1 MVKAYEYCTLSCF
14 LLGAL
19 FMYTLEDDNETSSRY
34 KRDLVDPASPDD
46 ATAEKTVVET
56 SDEALDEA
64 PKSATTPPVANT
76 PTKHITN
83 SLPQHAQPHTKS
95 DPAIDPRVAL
105 TALTIACIAVFFT
118 ALDQT
123 VVVTALPQVISDLQ
137 IPFTQLDHAAWIIS
151 AYLLGFVVA
160 MPLMGRVSDIYGRRR
175 IFLLCLTIFGLG
187 SILCGI
193 APMLGKLIDLN
204 FLSAVGIDT
213 SSPGLIWL
221 IAARVFQ
228 AIGGGAVVPVA
239 MAIAGDFYGQEKR
252 GIALGI
258 IGAVTEAGG
267 AIGPLYGAVIVQ
279 HLGWQYIFYL
289 NVPVVIVLLIVAWIF
304 IPKGLHLREGID
316 WPGAILLAL
325 ALTCLSL
332 GLAQQGTSL
341 GPAAAHVQAPQNNP
355 IVLILAAVF
364 LTAFIL
370 VERKVRWPVVE
381 LTTFKNFT
389 FSAASLVSLLVGAA
403 LIIAMSDIPIYVDTV
418 LQGPVLESGLALL
431 RLTVMIPFGALL
443 GGWLCSRLSCRL
455 TGIVGLLFTAA
466 GFFLMSRWPVLVTWQ
481 QMTIST
487 MTAGFGFG
495 LVIAPISTT
504 AINSVRPTQAGMSSA
519 VITALRMI
527 GMMLGLAV
535 LTSWALAYFRQLAS
549 LYPSLPATATA
560 AQFTDWSKGYAAHL
574 IQAEHTVYTTVFFIS
589 MIICLIALLPALF
602 LWGRQ
607 QPVAEPEL
615 SIHDTP
621 TVIVPAIMAA
631 DLAVAEPELANELPI
646 PTDGA
651 VRPGR
656 SPRDKRR
663 RKFAIISIAVV
674 AALVIGGCLAEYFLV
689 EDDSPDDT
697 TTMSAPI
704 AASGPNGNTPTNIT
718 SGPRMIQLAMNETAL
733 TSIFVSQLNLQP
745 GVLSDLD
752 VAPTGGDGLTLS
764 LNLHIDS
771 NGLHRV
777 LPIALDGTIGLDGQH
792 NLQLSIQHVRR
803 DGIDAGPATSANMQ
817 RAMNLMLASA
827 VMPALHDHLKGVKLI
842 SVHTSKNVA
851 CGKDMMM
858 FVLQVEAPPIQ
869 GIAAQL
875 TPIPLCFSEPID
887 LNKLLPQ

>member
-1 MVKAYEYCTLSCF
+1 
-14 LLGAL
+14 
-19 FMYTLEDDNETSSRY
+19 MYTLEDDSDTSSRY
-34 KRDLVDPASPDD
+34 KQDLVDAESLDNLDKTTIEPVD
-46 ATAEKTVVET
+46 AK
-56 SDEALDEA
+56 LDQ
-64 PKSATTPPVANT
+64 STPLT
-76 PTKHITN
+76 QKD
-83 SLPQHAQPHTKS
+83 TKS
-95 DPAIDPRVAL
+95 LQAKSGQANPKAAMA
-105 TALTIACIAVFFT
+105 ALTIACISVFFT

-187 SILCGI
+187 SILCGV
-193 APMLGKLIDLN
+193 APMLGKLIDLK
-204 FLSAVGIDT
+204 FLGALGIDT

-239 MAIAGDFYGQEKR
+239 MAIAGDFYGHEKR

-289 NVPVVIVLLIVAWIF
+289 NVPIVVALLIAAWIF
-304 IPKGLHLREGID
+304 IPKGQHLREGID
-316 WPGAILLAL
+316 WPGAILLAA

-341 GPAAAHVQAPQNNP
+341 GGAAVAHVQTPQNNP
-355 IVLILAAVF
+355 IVLILAVIF
-364 LTAFIL
+364 LAAFI
-370 VERKVRWPVVE
+370 VIERKVRWPVVE
-381 LTTFKNFT
+381 LATFKQFT

-418 LQGPVLESGLALL
+418 LQGPVLDSGLALL
-431 RLTVMIPFGALL
+431 RLTVMIPVGALL
-443 GGWLCSRLSCRL
+443 GGWLCARLSCRL
-455 TGIVGLLFTAA
+455 TGILGLLFTAG

-481 QMTIST
+481 QMTVST

-549 LYPSLPATATA
+549 LYPSLPATASA
-560 AQFTDWSKGYAAHL
+560 AQFTIWSKGYAAHL
-574 IQAEHTVYTTVFFIS
+574 IESEHTVYTSVFFIS
-589 MIICLIALLPALF
+589 MIICLIALIPALF

-607 QPVAEPEL
+607 QPVAEPEIP
-615 SIHDTP
+615 IHEMP
-621 TVIVPAIMAA
+621 TAVIPAVLAA
-631 DLAVAEPELANELPI
+631 AGAGPALINEMPLP
-646 PTDGA
+646 TQAGR
-651 VRPGR
+651 RPR
-656 SPRDKRR
+656 NKRR
-663 RKFAIISIAVV
+663 RKFAIISVS
-674 AALVIGGCLAEYFLV
+674 LVIALIVGGCLAEYFLV
-689 EDDSPDDT
+689 EDDSPDDAT
-697 TTMSAPI
+697 IANAPI
-704 AASGPNGNTPTNIT
+704 AASGTNAPNSTN

-733 TSIFVSQLNLQP
+733 TSIFASQLNLQP
-745 GVLSDLD
+745 GTLSDLD

-764 LNLHIDS
+764 LSLHIDS
-771 NGLHRV
+771 NGLHRI
-777 LPIALDGTIGLDGQH
+777 LPVALDGTIGLDGQH

-803 DGIDAGPATSANMQ
+803 DGIDAGPDTAASMQ
-817 RAMNLMLASA
+817 RAMNQMLASA

-851 CGKDMMM
+851 CGKDTMM

-869 GIAAQL
+869 GIAAQP

>member
-1 MVKAYEYCTLSCF
+1 
-14 LLGAL
+14 
-19 FMYTLEDDNETSSRY
+19 MYTLEDDSDTSSRY
-34 KRDLVDPASPDD
+34 KQDLIDSASPDD
-46 ATAEKTVVET
+46 PSADKTTAGP
-56 SDEALDEA
+56 SDVRPDQ
-64 PKSATTPPVANT
+64 TTLPPTQQN
-76 PTKHITN
+76 IN
-83 SLPQHAQPHTKS
+83 SLQAKPDAANPKAAT
-95 DPAIDPRVAL
+95 

-193 APMLGKLIDLN
+193 APMLGKLSDLN
-204 FLSAVGIDT
+204 FLGTLGIDT

-289 NVPVVIVLLIVAWIF
+289 NVPIVVALLVVAWIF
-304 IPKGLHLREGID
+304 IPKGQHLREGID
-316 WPGAILLAL
+316 WAGAILLAL

-341 GPAAAHVQAPQNNP
+341 GPAAAHVQTPQNNP
-355 IVLILAAVF
+355 IVLILAAIF
-364 LTAFIL
+364 LAAFIV

-381 LTTFKNFT
+381 LATFKRFT

-418 LQGPVLESGLALL
+418 LQGPVLDSGLALL
-431 RLTVMIPFGALL
+431 RLTVMIPVGALL
-443 GGWLCSRLSCRL
+443 GGWLCARLSCRL
-455 TGIVGLLFTAA
+455 TGILGLLFTAA

-481 QMTIST
+481 QMTVST

-549 LYPSLPATATA
+549 LYPSLPTTASA
-560 AQFTDWSKGYAAHL
+560 AQFTVWSKGYAAHL
-574 IQAEHTVYTTVFFIS
+574 IQSEHTVYTAVFFIS
-589 MIICLIALLPALF
+589 MFICLIALLPAVF
-602 LWGRQ
+602 LWGRK
-607 QPVAEPEL
+607 QPVAEPEIP
-615 SIHDTP
+615 IHEMP
-621 TVIVPAIMAA
+621 TAVIPAVLALAGTEPRNVNEMPLPNADGSVP
-631 DLAVAEPELANELPI
+631 
-646 PTDGA
+646 
-651 VRPGR
+651 PGKSLR
-656 SPRDKRR
+656 YKRR
-663 RKFAIISIAVV
+663 RKFAIISVSVVV
-674 AALVIGGCLAEYFLV
+674 ALIVGGCLAEYFLV
-689 EDDSPDDT
+689 EDDSPDDAT
-697 TTMSAPI
+697 TASAPI
-704 AASGPNGNTPTNIT
+704 AASGTNSTTPTSSN
-718 SGPRMIQLAMNETAL
+718 SGPRMIQLALNETAL
-733 TSIFVSQLNLQP
+733 TSIFASQLNLQP
-745 GVLSDLD
+745 GTLSDLD
-752 VAPTGGDGLTLS
+752 VVPTGGDGLTLS
-764 LNLHIDS
+764 LNLHIDAS
-771 NGLHRV
+771 GLHRI
-777 LPIALDGTIGLDGQH
+777 LPVALDGTIGLDGQH

-803 DGIDAGPATSANMQ
+803 DGIDAGPATAASMQ
-817 RAMNLMLASA
+817 KAMNQMLASTI
-827 VMPALHDHLKGVKLI
+827 MPALHDHLKGVKLI
-842 SVHTSKNVA
+842 SVHTSKNVV
-851 CGKDMMM
+851 CGKNEMM
-858 FVLQVEAPPIQ
+858 FVLQLEAPPIQ
-869 GIAAQL
+869 GIAAQP